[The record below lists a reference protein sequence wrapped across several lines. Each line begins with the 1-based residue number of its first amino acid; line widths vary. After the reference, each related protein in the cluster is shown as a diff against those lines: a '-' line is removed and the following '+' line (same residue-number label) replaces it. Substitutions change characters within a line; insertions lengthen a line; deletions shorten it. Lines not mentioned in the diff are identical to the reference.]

1 MKLGWICCSLA
12 DSSQALH
19 QLWHRTC
26 KPRSPDLLGIV
37 RCEKHR
43 GTVANII
50 LGLLRAAV
58 GLEAEKVFHGT
69 SQDDGGCTEV
79 CTYFVEDGLH
89 AQFRKEEEKDTS
101 GEGRDCGSSQ
111 G

>member
-1 MKLGWICCSLA
+1 MKLGRIFSSLA

-19 QLWHRTC
+19 QLWHRAC
-26 KPRSPDLLGIV
+26 KLRSPDLLGIV

-50 LGLLRAAV
+50 VGLLRAAV
-58 GLEAEKVFHGT
+58 ALEEEKVFHGT

-79 CTYFVEDGLH
+79 CTEFLEEGLH
-89 AQFRKEEEKDTS
+89 AQSRKEAEKDTP
-101 GEGRDCGSSQ
+101 GEGRNCGSSQ